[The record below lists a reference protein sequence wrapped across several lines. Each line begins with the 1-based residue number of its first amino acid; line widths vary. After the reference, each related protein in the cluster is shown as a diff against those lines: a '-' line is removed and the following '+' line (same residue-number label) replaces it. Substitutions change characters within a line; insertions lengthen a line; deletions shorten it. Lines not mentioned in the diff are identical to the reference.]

1 MSEIFSVSCLSVPKI
16 QGLKVWT
23 VFRNVGP
30 VMVFLTRSPNST
42 DLASHALV
50 VRALSQ
56 EGKTGAQV
64 LPLPDKLKHNSLA
77 FQKLC
82 NYSGSERAH

>member
-1 MSEIFSVSCLSVPKI
+1 
-16 QGLKVWT
+16 
-23 VFRNVGP
+23 
-30 VMVFLTRSPNST
+30 MVFLTHSPNST
-42 DLASHALV
+42 DPASHALV

-64 LPLPDKLKHNSLA
+64 LPPPDKLKHNSPA

-82 NYSGSERAH
+82 NYSGSDRPH